1 MRKIILSALLLFSAG
16 LTANYAA
23 QSQESL
29 ILAAADLKT
38 LRIDCGAGYLKVQG
52 VDGLE
57 QIEVSAVLDVRGIAD
72 NELAA
77 FKKEYVTLKLE
88 KVAGQAELTANIESG
103 FSLATLFGDCHDA
116 RIDLD
121 VRVPRQL
128 ALDIDDGSGDIDIRD
143 CDGNLKLEDGSG
155 DMHLT
160 NSKGQVEINDGS
172 GDMILAKIS
181 GMLQIEDGSGD
192 IELNDAGSDV
202 AIDDGSGE
210 IRLNRILGSVTVD
223 DGSGDIVIDGV
234 EKDVTIEEAGSG
246 EVEIRNVKGKVK
258 K

>member
-1 MRKIILSALLLFSAG
+1 MKKIILIVLLLVFAG

-23 QSQESL
+23 QSRESL
-29 ILAAADLKT
+29 TLAAADLKT

-88 KVAGQAELTANIESG
+88 KVAGQAELTAKIESG
-103 FSLATLFGDCHDA
+103 FSLAALFGGFHDA

-121 VRVPRQL
+121 VRVPRRL
-128 ALDIDDGSGDIDIRD
+128 ALAIDDGSGDADIRE
-143 CDGNLKLEDGSG
+143 CNGNLKLEDGSG
-155 DMHLT
+155 DIRLT
-160 NSKGQVEINDGS
+160 NINGQVIIDDGS
-172 GDMILAKIS
+172 GDMILAKIN
-181 GMLQIEDGSGD
+181 GRLQIEDGSGD

-202 AIDDGSGE
+202 DIDDGSGE
-210 IRLNRILGSVTVD
+210 INLNRILGSVYIE

-234 EKDVTIEEAGSG
+234 EKDVTIDEAGSG
-246 EVEIRNVKGKVK
+246 DVEISNVKGRVK